1 MGFFSAI
8 GRFFARLFGLGEG
21 ALNNAGDKML
31 TANESTIRAQFRK
44 VREDLIKNHTTVRN
58 AVANLMAI
66 NEEKKHE
73 TEELNKKIKELET
86 KKIGAVRKF
95 KETNDVKYQ
104 DIFREFSVQLQK
116 AQEKIELNKNFI
128 EQNSVNI
135 EKYKRQLIT
144 LQNKIEEL
152 KSQEDQAVADI
163 TSSRQITKLNEML
176 SGLSTDVN
184 MQGIEAIEEARKK
197 SLANAKLST
206 ELSQTNKSAID
217 EELLAAGS
225 NLDEEFAKM
234 LADEEMKMTMNTE
247 ERNL

>member
-116 AQEKIELNKNFI
+116 AQEKIELNKNI
-128 EQNSVNI
+128 SDDNSFNI
-135 EKYKRQLIT
+135 
-144 LQNKIEEL
+144 
-152 KSQEDQAVADI
+152 
-163 TSSRQITKLNEML
+163 
-176 SGLSTDVN
+176 
-184 MQGIEAIEEARKK
+184 
-197 SLANAKLST
+197 
-206 ELSQTNKSAID
+206 
-217 EELLAAGS
+217 
-225 NLDEEFAKM
+225 
-234 LADEEMKMTMNTE
+234 
-247 ERNL
+247 